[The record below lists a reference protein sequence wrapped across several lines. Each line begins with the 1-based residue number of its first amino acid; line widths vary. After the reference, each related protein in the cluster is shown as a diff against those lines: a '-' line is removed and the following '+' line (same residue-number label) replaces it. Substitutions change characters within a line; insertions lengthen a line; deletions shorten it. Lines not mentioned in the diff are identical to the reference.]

1 MTRLSHSDPNSA
13 FANRSRQLVNHEG
26 MLDDGEA
33 DDAGPDEDGEL
44 LLDIFRCFEREPA
57 TDVLF
62 LL

>member
-44 LLDIFRCFEREPA
+44 LLDIFP
-57 TDVLF
+57 LF
-62 LL
+62 RT